1 MICDSCPGRILL
13 GLARRKRAMRGIVFG
28 VGALALASATL
39 GVLIERWLFFAE
51 AEYVAMLYYG
61 SETA

>member
-1 MICDSCPGRILL
+1 VTHVPGASCSGLL
-13 GLARRKRAMRGIVFG
+13 GVSAPVRSIVFG

-51 AEYVAMLYYG
+51 AEHVAMLYYG

>member
-1 MICDSCPGRILL
+1 MICDTCPGTSWPGLL
-13 GLARRKRAMRGIVFG
+13 GVSAPVRGIVFG

-39 GVLIERWLFFAE
+39 GFLIKRWLFFSE
-51 AEYVAMLYYG
+51 AEHVAMLYYG